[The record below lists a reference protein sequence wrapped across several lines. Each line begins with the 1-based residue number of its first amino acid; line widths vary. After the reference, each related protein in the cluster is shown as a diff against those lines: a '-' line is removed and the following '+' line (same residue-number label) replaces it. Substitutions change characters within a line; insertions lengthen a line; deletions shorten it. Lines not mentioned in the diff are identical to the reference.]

1 MSSSNLSVSV
11 SASASTST
19 SPSPYPASA
28 VTLAPPDETVNTE
41 PYSSFAS
48 GNTRLCNSAVST
60 YIPAAD
66 SWTTWMPATCG
77 DYQYNATVQ
86 PSNSNASPT
95 SSLATTASGITS
107 GLLPHTTFNGIST
120 ITEFSST
127 AITTTITGSA
137 VAETQAS
144 HASRQVWQAWH
155 GFYTSATDSFT
166 GDGEMAG
173 LADK

>member
-1 MSSSNLSVSV
+1 MSSSNLSVSASA

-19 SPSPYPASA
+19 SPYPASA

-48 GNTRLCNSAVST
+48 GNTRLLST

-144 HASRQVWQAWH
+144 HASRQGLELGVS
-155 GFYTSATDSFT
+155 GL
-166 GDGEMAG
+166 AG
-173 LADK
+173 LAGLAWILYFSYRLFHR

>member
-1 MSSSNLSVSV
+1 MSSSNLSVS
-11 SASASTST
+11 A
-19 SPSPYPASA
+19 SPSLYPASA

-41 PYSSFAS
+41 PYSSLAS

-77 DYQYNATVQ
+77 DYQYNATVR
-86 PSNSNASPT
+86 PSNSNGSPAS
-95 SSLATTASGITS
+95 SSATTASGITS
-107 GLLPHTTFNGIST
+107 GPLPYTTFNGIST
-120 ITEFSST
+120 LTEFSST

-144 HASRQVWQAWH
+144 RASRQGLELGVS
-155 GFYTSATDSFT
+155 GL
-166 GDGEMAG
+166 AG
-173 LADK
+173 LAGLAWILYFSYRLFHR